1 MTPPPAGT
9 GTEQRLRF
17 ADLAE
22 ETTGFGE
29 LELRTFRDLLV
40 RPRTVLIAYL
50 ERGPTAGGM
59 YARPFGFYLALC
71 GVLMFYMFLMGG
83 LKGVV
88 EMQPAEDLERWIKA
102 SGKSR
107 ELFINDADGW
117 MGLIAVPL
125 MSLFYAGFGTLL
137 IRWWSGLDWRRSMRS
152 TMALLCAW
160 TVPILFLGPLPMM
173 NGFELAG
180 SLVMYAALIVAFLR
194 MGRGIWFGS
203 WPEGAGKAMLF
214 LIAMLLSSWVS
225 MTPVFGIGLLGAIYG
240 H

>member
-9 GTEQRLRF
+9 SSEGRLRF

-29 LELRTFRDLLV
+29 LEYRTFRDLLV
-40 RPRTVLIAYL
+40 RPRDVLIAYL
-50 ERGPTAGGM
+50 ERGPTAGGR

-83 LKGVV
+83 LKGII
-88 EMQPAEDLERWIKA
+88 EQQPAETLERWIKA

-107 ELFINDADGW
+107 ELFIDDADGW
-117 MGLIAVPL
+117 MGLVAVPL
-125 MSLFYAGFGTLL
+125 MSVFYVAFGAPL
-137 IRWWSGLDWRRSMRS
+137 IRWWSGLDWRRSMRA
-152 TMALLCAW
+152 TLVLLCAW

-173 NGFELAG
+173 DSLKLIA
-180 SLVMYAALIVAFLR
+180 SLVMYVALIVAFLR
-194 MGRGIWFGS
+194 TGRGIWFDR
-203 WPEGAGKAMLF
+203 WPGGLGKGLLF
-214 LIAMLLSSWVS
+214 LFAILVSSWVS
-225 MTPVFGIGLLGAIYG
+225 MIPVFNIGLLGALYG